1 LKINGFCVSFIGSMD
16 KIHMGWYKNN
26 LRNGNW
32 MMIDGIDMSVIES
45 GWYTDDVWKEDMK
58 DDEELK
64 NFDI

>member
-1 LKINGFCVSFIGSMD
+1 
-16 KIHMGWYKNN
+16 MGWYKNN